1 MKNNTEFKNKLRE
14 RILSYKPDFNL
25 EVLNKGLDKF
35 QILEFKAGEYIVKAG
50 KPCRS
55 VFFVEKSISRCYFV
69 GEDGEEKTMWLE
81 PEMSFI
87 TDYESFNSQSP
98 SKCSIHIYEHS
109 LICYIDRESLSK
121 LYIDYHD
128 WAQVGIAIIE
138 EHFINLFKI
147 TTTIHFND
155 ASKNYELVE
164 SSFSKYLDVV
174 PLKHLAFWFNISA
187 VHLSRIRAE
196 RIKRKELNKC

>member
-1 MKNNTEFKNKLRE
+1 MPITKFKQHLRDK
-14 RILSYKPDFNL
+14 ILSYKPNFNL
-25 EVLNKGLDKF
+25 EILNIGLNEF
-35 QILEFKAGEYIVKAG
+35 QVSDYKAGDYLVKAGESCKH
-50 KPCRS
+50 
-55 VFFVEKSISRCYFV
+55 VFIAEKSISRCYFL
-69 GEDGEEKTMWLE
+69 GEDGEGKTLWLE

-87 TDYESFNSQSP
+87 TDYESFNSQVLSN
-98 SKCSIHIYEHS
+98 CNIHIYEDS
-109 LICYIDRESLSK
+109 LICHIDRESLSN

-138 EHFINLFKI
+138 NHFINLFKI

-155 ASKNYELVE
+155 ASKNYELLE
-164 SSFSKYLDVV
+164 KSFSKYLEVV

-196 RIKRKELNKC
+196 RFKINAN